1 MEEEERAGR
10 VMEVAVYYCC
20 YYGARDIFFF
30 LIYNIPACEGVFILL
45 VFCVHVGRV
54 VIGVVEF
61 V

>member
-1 MEEEERAGR
+1 M
-10 VMEVAVYYCC
+10 MEVAVYYCC

-45 VFCVHVGRV
+45 VFCVHVCRV
-54 VIGVVEF
+54 VIVVVEF